1 MSPKTLLSIASN
13 SKLFTSL
20 SAGLLIANESIQP
33 RLTWDTKMTDVL
45 PEWKLMDEVASR
57 ETDLVDL
64 MSECRD

>member
-1 MSPKTLLSIASN
+1 M
-13 SKLFTSL
+13 
-20 SAGLLIANESIQP
+20 IANESIQP

-64 MSECRD
+64 MSECKRLDEADMSL